1 MFELSYEINPPAKQ
15 PKTKRL
21 SFSLAVRSRGLC
33 LVCCPIS
40 VERLRGFFSS
50 AFIQPSSIPASSTI
64 LQHWTQLKDRT
75 TKQLKSAFEQIF
87 STTSTKMTASN
98 VKQIK
103 QGQRRRKKNFDI
115 YLDICAPQ
123 LIIPQSSDRALI
135 FDFGYLTFINDEY
148 KKSSC
153 PLQNCDMHN
162 TGSNSPSTLTE
173 YFQQRPYFFSEQRTS
188 SLPSTVIEDDPGDD
202 EFLTPEGSPLTTD
215 GILEQET
222 INYPVNIIP
231 REHSLSPMDDQDDHK
246 NLVYSSFSLSL
257 CDMQLGYLTYSNNQ
271 SRNNLSPIIEKFGV
285 CFLIRYRTIQTFDPL
300 YPLIK
305 VSGILPKVILHLD
318 PSRLE
323 TLCGTINNW
332 GSFVENLTSSIV
344 ANSDLTNTKTSVEEL
359 NARLSLGFRI
369 NEISVQLSDDNRA
382 LAEIRIQNID
392 LTLMNHLHSN
402 LLSFSVHTL
411 MIVDALQNHGKDFE
425 LLLTSNRA
433 LDINTQTGTLYESNG
448 SSSTMAS
455 EYLIRINIQSSTD
468 IQTFEQCLTIDIHV
482 NKLHFLFNPETL
494 SILINF
500 FVRIRSRMKSILQQN
515 SRTVDNEIL
524 PKIPTKKST
533 RIQINSEFQELS
545 ILVTNVLII
554 KSPGKRF
561 PATKL
566 EKIVAAR
573 IQHASLNISFEPST
587 LLEAEICALQIFN
600 LFPDALPI
608 TQNEQSS
615 AIIDL
620 GIVDGKIQVNE
631 NKPCKAFHLIYTK
644 TKETTANEMEDLL
657 IEMASVCYTHSPK
670 IIYKIE
676 KILDYMAEHC
686 HSAAAME
693 MERMKRTV
701 IRQGSIL
708 LNQYMLP
715 TESVLQSE
723 ETTRHLN
730 LSIILA
736 TPILIFRPQGKQ
748 NSTNDRL
755 VFHLGDIHVENSANH
770 VSNYDIK
777 INDLNLFS
785 IDLDHEF
792 RHNQGINLIQM
803 YQKPHLPL
811 PILDNISIHLNLRLT
826 DASTTIDSKLVS
838 SVQMFLGKHQITLLQ
853 NIISSI
859 TYNEN
864 DHIATTNHE
873 PIEEESLM
881 LFDQEELNPSKM
893 EEVVTKQF
901 NTFAIHFQLPELILA
916 FQADFDLKPTKVC
929 EAIFGQFQMSIEQK
943 HPFCKTVSLRLD
955 SLHLN
960 DHLIKVDQ
968 CLFSTRC
975 RKNSSSNSFPN
986 NHMLSSSVPT
996 ENHSSQNN
1004 HLSSSV
1010 PAYMA
1015 ADDSSTWTLT
1025 SSTSSINIASPAP
1038 PAFIDINITLM
1049 DKRHEQYRG
1058 FNITADAEFGE
1069 VNIKF
1074 VISTWVMLFDIIGLI
1089 GGTPSPTATGE

>member
-1 MFELSYEINPPAKQ
+1 MA
-15 PKTKRL
+15 
-21 SFSLAVRSRGLC
+21 FSLAVRSRGLC

-50 AFIQPSSIPASSTI
+50 AFIQPSSTPASSTI

-87 STTSTKMTASN
+87 STTLTKMTSAN
-98 VKQIK
+98 VKHIK
-103 QGQRRRKKNFDI
+103 QGQRRHKKTFDI

-135 FDFGYLTFINDEY
+135 GDFGYLTFINDEY

-162 TGSNSPSTLTE
+162 TGSNSPSSLTD
-173 YFQQRPYFFSEQRTS
+173 YFQQRPYFFSEQRIS
-188 SLPSTVIEDDPGDD
+188 PLPSTAIEDDPGDD

-222 INYPVNIIP
+222 VNYPVNIIP
-231 REHSLSPMDDQDDHK
+231 REHSSSPMDDHDEHK
-246 NLVYSSFSLSL
+246 NLMYSSFSLSL
-257 CDMQLGYLTYSNNQ
+257 CDMQLGYITYSNNQ
-271 SRNNLSPIIEKFGV
+271 SRSNLSPIIEKFGV
-285 CFLIRYRTIQTFDPL
+285 CFLIRYRSIQTFDPL

-305 VSGILPKVILHLD
+305 VSGILPKVIIHLD

-344 ANSDLTNTKTSVEEL
+344 ANSDLPSSKTSVDEL
-359 NARLSLGFRI
+359 NARLSIGFRI
-369 NEISVQLSDDNRA
+369 NEISVQLSDDHRA
-382 LAEIRIQNID
+382 LTEIRIQNID
-392 LTLMNHLHSN
+392 LTLMNHIHSN
-402 LLSFSVHTL
+402 ILSFSVHTL
-411 MIVDALQNHGKDFE
+411 MIIDALQNHGKDFE

-448 SSSTMAS
+448 SSSTMS
-455 EYLIRINIQSSTD
+455 NEYLIRINIQSSMD
-468 IQTFEQCLTIDIHV
+468 IQTNEQCLTIDIHV
-482 NKLHFLFNPETL
+482 NKLHFLLNPETL

-500 FVRIRSRMKSILQQN
+500 FVRIRSRMKDILQQN
-515 SRTVDNEIL
+515 IKTEENEIL
-524 PKIPTKKST
+524 PRISPKKPT

-545 ILVTNVLII
+545 ILLTNVLII
-554 KSPGKRF
+554 KAPGKRF
-561 PATKL
+561 PVTKL
-566 EKIVAAR
+566 EKIAAAR

-600 LFPDALPI
+600 LLPDALSI

-620 GIVDGKIQVNE
+620 GIVDEKIQVNE
-631 NKPCKAFHLIYTK
+631 NKPRKAFHLLYTK
-644 TKETTANEMEDLL
+644 SKETNRNDMEDLT

-676 KILDYMAEHC
+676 KISEYMSEHF
-686 HSAAAME
+686 HSTAAIE

-701 IRQGSIL
+701 MRQGSIL

-715 TESVLQSE
+715 ESVLENE

-736 TPILIFRPQGKQ
+736 TPILIFRPQRKQ

-777 INDLNLFS
+777 INDLHLFS

-859 TYNEN
+859 TYNDN
-864 DHIATTNHE
+864 DQMTAINHE
-873 PIEEESLM
+873 PMEEESLM
-881 LFDQEELNPSKM
+881 LFEQENLNPSKT
-893 EEVVTKQF
+893 EEVMTRQF

-916 FQADFDLKPTKVC
+916 FQSDLDLKPTKVC

-960 DHLIKVDQ
+960 DHLVKVDQ

-975 RKNSSSNSFPN
+975 RKNSSSNHFP
-986 NHMLSSSVPT
+986 HTPMFSSSVPT
-996 ENHSSQNN
+996 ENHLSHSN

-1015 ADDSSTWTLT
+1015 VTDTSTWTLT
-1025 SSTSSINIASPAP
+1025 SSTSSLNIATPAP
-1038 PAFIDINITLM
+1038 PSFIDINITLM
-1049 DKRHEQYRG
+1049 DKRHEEYRG
-1058 FNITADAEFGE
+1058 FNISADAEFGE

-1074 VISTWVMLFDIIGLI
+1074 VIPTWVMLFDIIGLI
-1089 GGTPSPTATGE
+1089 GGTPAPNTTGLFEFHCIPFELSFSFR